1 MAGLCLAVHDHLL
14 AAVLLVVLLLEVVL
28 LAGLLV
34 AVVLLAVHLLVAV
47 LVAVLL
53 LAVVLL
59 VAHPLVAVLFLV
71 VLFRVVAVLALVV
84 LYQGGHDLLVVLF
97 HVVVV
102 LYPFQA
108 VDLAGVLLSAVGLG
122 AVVLVQPFFSVLF
135 KTTNPTRINASSSQ
149 AATYNPRN
157 DDAYT

>member
-1 MAGLCLAVHDHLL
+1 MAGLFPGDPCPLAGLCLAVHDHLL

-34 AVVLLAVHLLVAV
+34 VVVLLAVHLLVAV

-71 VLFRVVAVLALVV
+71 LNITETVSIYVNSGHASSLSTHVLFRVVAVLALVV
-84 LYQGGHDLLVVLF
+84 LYQGL
-97 HVVVV
+97 
-102 LYPFQA
+102 
-108 VDLAGVLLSAVGLG
+108 
-122 AVVLVQPFFSVLF
+122 
-135 KTTNPTRINASSSQ
+135 
-149 AATYNPRN
+149 
-157 DDAYT
+157 